1 MREYNLSSYEKA
13 VVGQAI
19 LQRLNALSDVLHD
32 ETYIRVPSVRQ
43 MVEQEYETLNSAAQ
57 KLKIVIK
64 EN

>member
-32 ETYIRVPSVRQ
+32 ETYIRVPSIRQ

-57 KLKIVIK
+57 KLKIAIK

>member
-32 ETYIRVPSVRQ
+32 ETYIRVPSIRQ

>member
-13 VVGQAI
+13 IVGQAI
-19 LQRLNALSDVLHD
+19 LQRLNALSDVLQD
-32 ETYIRVPSVRQ
+32 ETYIRVPSIRQ